1 MCVFQFPLTFCPHQ
15 NEQNCDRQTRFRASK
30 YTNNAFAAGALHGPR
45 WEILQRSPRPQLDLG
60 KGRGKGWPPETAG
73 LDPPL
78 VITHLSTVSIQH
90 HLQMYVCMFLLAS

>member
-1 MCVFQFPLTFCPHQ
+1 MSKIVTARHVSVPQNILTMRLRLGLCTDPAG
-15 NEQNCDRQTRFRASK
+15 RFYSAPPDPS
-30 YTNNAFAAGALHGPR
+30 
-45 WEILQRSPRPQLDLG
+45 WIW
-60 KGRGKGWPPETAG
+60 GRGKGWPPETAG